1 MCGAMW
7 PHKRQ
12 GACRVLYPPDSRQHL
27 PCSCSVDECA
37 ESAVGWPAWVKQV
50 AAAQRR
56 LTQRNLCAN
65 PCTQVAG
72 ITDDD
77 FVYTS
82 FTNAALGTTPYIIVL
97 HR

>member
-1 MCGAMW
+1 
-7 PHKRQ
+7 
-12 GACRVLYPPDSRQHL
+12 
-27 PCSCSVDECA
+27 
-37 ESAVGWPAWVKQV
+37 VKQV

-56 LTQRNLCAN
+56 LTQRNLCAT